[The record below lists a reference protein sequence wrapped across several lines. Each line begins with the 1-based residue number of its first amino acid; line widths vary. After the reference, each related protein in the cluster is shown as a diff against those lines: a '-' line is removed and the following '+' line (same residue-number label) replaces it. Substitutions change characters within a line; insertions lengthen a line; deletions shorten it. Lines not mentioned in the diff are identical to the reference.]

1 MLLQAVQQTISS
13 EPRKNCW
20 CNNVKVH
27 GTVTQQTNMRSIF
40 EGSSGQMAFTCCL
53 PLLAGQNTTLLV
65 SWSIQH
71 GGPGIPV
78 LSEQQ
83 YHLMLDGDS
92 RQWYENLCLPDLS
105 ATAFLQAVSISLSY
119 QIMRTSGNSN

>member
-1 MLLQAVQQTISS
+1 
-13 EPRKNCW
+13 
-20 CNNVKVH
+20 
-27 GTVTQQTNMRSIF
+27 MRSIF
-40 EGSSGQMAFTCCL
+40 EGSSGQMAFACCL

-83 YHLMLDGDS
+83 YHLMMDGDS

-105 ATAFLQAVSISLSY
+105 AAAFLQAVSISLSY